1 MSIVIEVIT
10 KIVYI
15 LLPVLLGYLVW
26 LLKEERTERTERK
39 DIKSEQTATTL
50 GIKEILGYM
59 IDRYYSE
66 IMLQGYITTDQRNTI
81 EGVFVAYA
89 ANKGNGARKKK
100 YEELMKIRIDDSK
113 PNVSLYYQ
121 MLKENYKK
129 DCINNQKGE

>member
-1 MSIVIEVIT
+1 MSIVIDVII
-10 KIVYI
+10 KIMYI
-15 LLPVLLGYLVW
+15 ILPVLLGYLVW
-26 LLKEERTERTERK
+26 LLKEERTERK
-39 DIKSEQTATTL
+39 DIKTEQSATTL

>member
-1 MSIVIEVIT
+1 MSTVIDVII
-10 KIVYI
+10 KIMYI
-15 LLPVLLGYLVW
+15 ILPVLLGYLVW
-26 LLKEERTERTERK
+26 LLKEERTERK
-39 DIKSEQTATTL
+39 DIKAEQNATTL

>member
-1 MSIVIEVIT
+1 MSTVIDVII
-10 KIVYI
+10 KIMYI
-15 LLPVLLGYLVW
+15 ILPVLLGYLVW
-26 LLKEERTERTERK
+26 LLKEERTERK
-39 DIKSEQTATTL
+39 DIKTEQSATTL

-81 EGVFVAYA
+81 EGVFVAYS

>member
-1 MSIVIEVIT
+1 MSTVIDVII
-10 KIVYI
+10 KIMYI
-15 LLPVLLGYLVW
+15 ILPVLLGYLVW
-26 LLKEERTERTERK
+26 LLKEERTERK
-39 DIKSEQTATTL
+39 DIKAEQNATTL

-100 YEELMKIRIDDSK
+100 YEELMKIKIDDSK

>member
-1 MSIVIEVIT
+1 MSTVIDVII
-10 KIVYI
+10 KIMYI
-15 LLPVLLGYLVW
+15 ILPVLLGYLVW
-26 LLKEERTERTERK
+26 LLKEERTERK
-39 DIKSEQTATTL
+39 DIKTEQSATTL

-100 YEELMKIRIDDSK
+100 YEELMKVTIDDSK

-121 MLKENYKK
+121 MLKDKYKR

>member
-1 MSIVIEVIT
+1 MSTVIDVII
-10 KIVYI
+10 KIMYI
-15 LLPVLLGYLVW
+15 ILPVLLGYLVW
-26 LLKEERTERTERK
+26 LLKEERTERK
-39 DIKSEQTATTL
+39 DIKTEQSATTL

-100 YEELMKIRIDDSK
+100 YEELMKVTIDDSK

-121 MLKENYKK
+121 MLKDNYKR

>member
-1 MSIVIEVIT
+1 MSTVIDVII
-10 KIVYI
+10 KIMYI
-15 LLPVLLGYLVW
+15 ILPVLLGYLVW
-26 LLKEERTERTERK
+26 LLKEERTERK
-39 DIKSEQTATTL
+39 DIKTEQSATTL

-81 EGVFVAYA
+81 EGVFVAYS

-129 DCINNQKGE
+129 DCVNDQKGE

>member
-1 MSIVIEVIT
+1 MSTVIDVII
-10 KIVYI
+10 KIMYI
-15 LLPVLLGYLVW
+15 ILPVLLGYLVW
-26 LLKEERTERTERK
+26 LLKEERTERK
-39 DIKSEQTATTL
+39 DIKGEQNATTL

-81 EGVFVAYA
+81 EGVFIAYA

-100 YEELMKIRIDDSK
+100 YEELMKVTIDDSK

-121 MLKENYKK
+121 MLKDNYKR

>member
-1 MSIVIEVIT
+1 MSTVIEVIT

-26 LLKEERTERTERK
+26 LLKEERTERK

-81 EGVFVAYA
+81 EGVFVAYS

-100 YEELMKIRIDDSK
+100 YEELMKVTIDDSK

-121 MLKENYKK
+121 MLKNNYKR
-129 DCINNQKGE
+129 DRINNQKGE

>member
-1 MSIVIEVIT
+1 MSTVIDVII
-10 KIVYI
+10 KIMYI
-15 LLPVLLGYLVW
+15 ILPVLLGYLVW
-26 LLKEERTERTERK
+26 LLKEERTERK
-39 DIKSEQTATTL
+39 DIKTEQNATTL

-100 YEELMKIRIDDSK
+100 YEELMKVTIDDSK

-121 MLKENYKK
+121 MLKDKYKN

>member
-1 MSIVIEVIT
+1 MSTVIDVII
-10 KIVYI
+10 KIMYI
-15 LLPVLLGYLVW
+15 ILPVLLGYLVW
-26 LLKEERTERTERK
+26 LLKEERTERK
-39 DIKSEQTATTL
+39 DIKTEQNATTL

-100 YEELMKIRIDDSK
+100 YEELMKIKIDDSK

>member
-1 MSIVIEVIT
+1 MSTVIDVII
-10 KIVYI
+10 KIMYI
-15 LLPVLLGYLVW
+15 ILPILLGYLVW
-26 LLKEERTERTERK
+26 LLKEERTERK
-39 DIKSEQTATTL
+39 DIKTEQNATTL

>member
-1 MSIVIEVIT
+1 MSTVIDVII
-10 KIVYI
+10 KIMYI
-15 LLPVLLGYLVW
+15 ILPVLLGYLVW
-26 LLKEERTERTERK
+26 LLKEERTERK
-39 DIKSEQTATTL
+39 DIKTEQSATTL

-100 YEELMKIRIDDSK
+100 YEELMKIKIDDSK
-113 PNVSLYYQ
+113 PNASLYYQ

>member
-1 MSIVIEVIT
+1 MSTVIDVII
-10 KIVYI
+10 KIMYI
-15 LLPVLLGYLVW
+15 ILPVLLGYLVW
-26 LLKEERTERTERK
+26 LLKEERTERK
-39 DIKSEQTATTL
+39 DIKREQSATTL

-129 DCINNQKGE
+129 DCINDQKGE

>member
-1 MSIVIEVIT
+1 MSTVIDVII
-10 KIVYI
+10 KIMYI
-15 LLPVLLGYLVW
+15 ILPVLLGYLVW
-26 LLKEERTERTERK
+26 LLKEERTERK
-39 DIKSEQTATTL
+39 DIKTEQSATTL

-100 YEELMKIRIDDSK
+100 YEELMKVRIDDSK

-129 DCINNQKGE
+129 RLY

>member
-1 MSIVIEVIT
+1 MSTVIDVII
-10 KIVYI
+10 KIMYI
-15 LLPVLLGYLVW
+15 ILPVLLGYLVW
-26 LLKEERTERTERK
+26 LLKEERTERK
-39 DIKSEQTATTL
+39 DIKIEQSATTL

-121 MLKENYKK
+121 MLKEKYKK

>member
-1 MSIVIEVIT
+1 MSTVIDVII
-10 KIVYI
+10 KIMYI
-15 LLPVLLGYLVW
+15 ILPVLLGYLVW
-26 LLKEERTERTERK
+26 LLKEERTERK
-39 DIKSEQTATTL
+39 DIKTEQSATTL

-129 DCINNQKGE
+129 DCINDQKGE